1 MPTLANQEHHLNSN
15 APGPPGKLLGA
26 GGKESATLMMRQK
39 LHLVL
44 SGIDGPLHHMLVA
57 GGNVSGVGPA
67 GAGSGSA
74 VDVNHAY
81 NSVNNATVGSLSSLG
96 SLRWVPTQF
105 SIIGIPVNNNDF
117 HLIVHRDS
125 SQLNSPLC
133 MPHAHHS
140 LSPSLSYTKSPIP
153 TIVSHTNNVN
163 ASNAYTCNAPFG
175 LKTVDGLAVG
185 VGVVSSSPATNAI
198 GNSNAITGSN
208 SSSSCN
214 VPGLGT
220 VSGISVI
227 TSMGSNSLCGSAAP
241 LGEGPPTPTQELD
254 LSGSALEQHQHQHQQ
269 VAAAAA
275 AAAAAMAAVQATQQ
289 AAQQAQQQRKRKHPV
304 QL

>member
-1 MPTLANQEHHLNSN
+1 MC
-15 APGPPGKLLGA
+15 
-26 GGKESATLMMRQK
+26 
-39 LHLVL
+39 
-44 SGIDGPLHHMLVA
+44 
-57 GGNVSGVGPA
+57 
-67 GAGSGSA
+67 
-74 VDVNHAY
+74 
-81 NSVNNATVGSLSSLG
+81 
-96 SLRWVPTQF
+96 
-105 SIIGIPVNNNDF
+105 
-117 HLIVHRDS
+117 RDS
-125 SQLNSPLC
+125 NQLNSPMC

-175 LKTVDGLAVG
+175 LKTVADGLAVG

-198 GNSNAITGSN
+198 GNSNAIASSSN
-208 SSSSCN
+208 SNSCN

-227 TSMGSNSLCGSAAP
+227 TSMGSNSLCGSAVA

-254 LSGSALEQHQHQHQQ
+254 LSGSALEQHQQ

-275 AAAAAMAAVQATQQ
+275 AAAAALAAAQVTQQQ
-289 AAQQAQQQRKRKHPV
+289 AAQQAQQQRKRKCT
-304 QL
+304 LLTKSL